1 MAAGDLDRALAVR
14 PIAEGQWAVRADPH
28 YEAANGMF
36 GGWAAAIAL
45 RAVAAHD
52 DSPARPSALT
62 VNFVRQILPG
72 TELVARTRCVGA
84 SRSVSH
90 WLCELDPVDGDETF
104 ATASIVLTT
113 RRDTDAHIDVVM
125 PDSPEPDTVDPV
137 FPIQAPGGGRLS
149 MRPIDG
155 FPPFGRTS
163 TESTAWVR
171 DLSGRAVDHA
181 QLAFLADHRPPRS
194 WYWGEGPRPSATLT
208 LSVWFHATDDELAA
222 VGDDE
227 VLSEAF
233 GVRGAQATSEEHA
246 RLWSRSGV
254 LLASSVQLAWY
265 R

>member
-1 MAAGDLDRALAVR
+1 MLHRVADGEWSVL
-14 PIAEGQWAVRADPH
+14 ADPN

-36 GGWAAAIAL
+36 GGWGAAIAL
-45 RAVAAHD
+45 GSAVA
-52 DSPARPSALT
+52 DSDEADRPSAIT
-62 VNFVRQILPG
+62 INFVRQIVPG
-72 TELVARTRCVGA
+72 TELVVRTRCVGA

-90 WLCELDPVDGDETF
+90 WQCEISSTDEQEVC
-104 ATASIVLTT
+104 ATASIVLTK
-113 RRDTDAHIDVVM
+113 RRATDGHIDVTM
-125 PDSPEPDTVDPV
+125 PEAPDPDTIEPF
-137 FPIQAPGGGRLS
+137 FPAPGAGGQRLS

-155 FPPFGRTS
+155 FPPFGRDDT
-163 TESTAWVR
+163 TSTAWVR
-171 DLSGRAVDHA
+171 DLSGRTIDHA

-208 LSVWFHATDDELAA
+208 LSVWFHATDAELAD

-233 GVRGAQATSEEHA
+233 GVRGAQSTSEEHA
-246 RLWSRSGV
+246 RLWSRTGA